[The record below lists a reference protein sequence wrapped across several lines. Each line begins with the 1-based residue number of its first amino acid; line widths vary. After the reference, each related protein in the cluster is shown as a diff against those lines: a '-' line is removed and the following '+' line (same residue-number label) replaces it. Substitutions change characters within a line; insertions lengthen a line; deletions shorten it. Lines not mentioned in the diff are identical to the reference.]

1 MAKLSQL
8 PNQYTFNFVSDY
20 YRKHAISEN
29 FKFILTAED
38 TLFKLLENMEVKK
51 AVRTTD
57 QISRKFLK
65 YGTQILRKSFSELRS
80 LSMALRSFSNACK
93 IAIASIKKG

>member
-51 AVRTTD
+51 AVRTD

-65 YGTQILRKSFSELRS
+65 DGTQILRKSFRELRS
-80 LSMALRSFSNACK
+80 LSMALRSFSNPCK

>member
-51 AVRTTD
+51 AVRTD

-65 YGTQILRKSFSELRS
+65 DGTQILRKSFRELRS

>member
-38 TLFKLLENMEVKK
+38 TLFKLLENIEVKK
-51 AVRTTD
+51 AARTD

-65 YGTQILRKSFSELRS
+65 DGTQILRKSFSELRS

>member
-1 MAKLSQL
+1 MVKLSQL

-51 AVRTTD
+51 AVRTD

-65 YGTQILRKSFSELRS
+65 DGTQILRKSFSELRS

>member
-1 MAKLSQL
+1 MVKLSQL

-51 AVRTTD
+51 AVRTD

-65 YGTQILRKSFSELRS
+65 DGTQILRKSFTELHS
-80 LSMALRSFSNACK
+80 LSMALRGFSNACK